1 MDEDDER
8 SAYYNSVQDPS
19 ADDSVSLL
27 SFSVFSSFKGLLS
40 FFLSCDIMFSLILPI
55 LFVTLLHNEP
65 HDSSSF
71 LSIYS
76 LTLFLLM

>member
-40 FFLSCDIMFSLILPI
+40 FFL
-55 LFVTLLHNEP
+55 VTYHVFT
-65 HDSSSF
+65 DSSHF
-71 LSIYS
+71 ICHF
-76 LTLFLLM
+76 TA